1 MSFKMSNTGL
11 GDRLGRFRTFSVVAQ
26 ILLINGVF
34 FLLCNIIANIVNP
47 SLINYF
53 TVPSNL
59 SQLLVRFYTPFT
71 YMFTHL
77 EVSHVFFNMIYFY
90 FMGEIFSS
98 IVGEKRL
105 WFVYILGGIAGAIF
119 FSLFFNLFIQGSYY
133 LLGASASVTAV
144 SIVAAIYAPNL
155 PVSVF
160 FIGSFP
166 LKWVVLVLFL
176 LSTIIDISV
185 NTGGKVAHIG
195 GAFFGLLYGMQL
207 KKGNDLMDLFKRKP
221 KTKSKN
227 LKVIH
232 SIKVD
237 ADEKTLDEILDKI
250 NKSGYESL
258 SKYEKETLQK
268 IASKK

>member
-1 MSFKMSNTGL
+1 MSNISWS
-11 GDRLGRFRTFSVVAQ
+11 DRLGKLRTFSVVAQ

-34 FLLCNIIANIVNP
+34 FLLCNIIANLVNP

-53 TVPSNL
+53 TMPSNL
-59 SQLLVRFYTPFT
+59 SELGVRFYTPFT

-77 EVSHVFFNMIYFY
+77 DMSHVFFNMIYFY

-98 IVGEKRL
+98 IVGAKRL
-105 WFVYILGGIAGAIF
+105 WFVYIGGGIAGAIL
-119 FSLFFNLFIQGSYY
+119 FSLIFNLFFPGHWY

-144 SIVAAIYAPNL
+144 AIVAAIYAPNL

-176 LSTIIDISV
+176 ISTIIDISV
-185 NTGGKVAHIG
+185 NTGGKIAHIG
-195 GAFFGLLYGMQL
+195 GAFFGLFYGMQL
-207 KKGNDLMDLFKRKP
+207 KKGNDLMNLFKRKP
-221 KTKSKN
+221 KVSK
-227 LKVIH
+227 LKVV
-232 SIKVD
+232 KYTK
-237 ADEKTLDEILDKI
+237 AETDEKTLDEILDKI
-250 NKSGYESL
+250 NRSGYESL
-258 SKYEKETLQK
+258 SKQEKETLQK

>member
-1 MSFKMSNTGL
+1 M
-11 GDRLGRFRTFSVVAQ
+11 
-26 ILLINGVF
+26 
-34 FLLCNIIANIVNP
+34 
-47 SLINYF
+47 
-53 TVPSNL
+53 PSNISEL
-59 SQLLVRFYTPFT
+59 PLRFYTPLT
-71 YMFTHL
+71 YMFTHMEL
-77 EVSHVFFNMIYFY
+77 GHIFFNMIYLY

-105 WFVYILGGIAGAIF
+105 WFVYICGGLVGAF
-119 FSLFFNLFIQGSYY
+119 LFSFFFNLFVAGNYY
-133 LLGASASVTAV
+133 LLGASASVTAI
-144 SIVAAIYAPNL
+144 SIVTAIYAPNL
-155 PVSVF
+155 PVSIF

-166 LKWVVLVLFL
+166 LKWVVLVLFI

-195 GAFFGLLYGMQL
+195 GALFGLLYGMQL
-207 KKGNDLMDLFKRKP
+207 KKGNDLMEFFKRKP
-221 KTKSKN
+221 KAKSKN

-232 SIKVD
+232 NIKMD

-258 SKYEKETLQK
+258 TQKEKETLQK

>member
-1 MSFKMSNTGL
+1 
-11 GDRLGRFRTFSVVAQ
+11 
-26 ILLINGVF
+26 
-34 FLLCNIIANIVNP
+34 
-47 SLINYF
+47 
-53 TVPSNL
+53 
-59 SQLLVRFYTPFT
+59 
-71 YMFTHL
+71 MFTHL
-77 EVSHVFFNMIYFY
+77 ELSHIFFNMIYLY

-105 WFVYILGGIAGAIF
+105 WFVYIFGGIAGAVF
-119 FSLFFNLFIQGSYY
+119 FSLFFNLFVHGNYY
-133 LLGASASVTAV
+133 LLGASASVTAI
-144 SIVAAIYAPNL
+144 SIVTAIYAPNL

-207 KKGNDLMDLFKRKP
+207 KKGNDLMDLFKRK
-221 KTKSKN
+221 TKSKN
-227 LKVIH
+227 LKVVH
-232 SIKVD
+232 QNRPVD
-237 ADEKTLDEILDKI
+237 GDEKTLDEILDKI

-258 SKYEKETLQK
+258 SKQEKETLQK

>member
-1 MSFKMSNTGL
+1 MSLKMSNTSL
-11 GDRLGRFRTFSVVAQ
+11 GDRLSRFRAFSVVTQ
-26 ILLINGVF
+26 ILLINGVI
-34 FLLCNIIANIVNP
+34 FLLCNVIANLARVDFI
-47 SLINYF
+47 SYF
-53 TVPSNL
+53 MMPADWH
-59 SQLLVRFYTPFT
+59 QLAIKFYTPLT
-71 YMFTHL
+71 YMFTHQ
-77 EVSHVFFNMIYFY
+77 SIGHIFFNMMYFY

-105 WFVYILGGIAGAIF
+105 WFVYIVGGLVGAIF
-119 FSLFFNLFIQGSYY
+119 FLLFFSFFAHGQYT
-133 LLGASASVTAV
+133 LLGASASVIAV
-144 SIVAAIYAPNL
+144 SIVAAIYAPNM

-176 LSTIIDISV
+176 LSTIIDLAD
-185 NTGGKVAHIG
+185 NTGGKIAHLG

-207 KKGNDLMDLFKRKP
+207 KKGNDLMEFFKRKP
-221 KTKSKN
+221 KAKSKN

>member
-1 MSFKMSNTGL
+1 MSNTSL
-11 GDRLGRFRTFSVVAQ
+11 NDRFVKFKSFSVVTQ
-26 ILLINGVF
+26 ILLINGVV
-34 FLLCNIIANIVNP
+34 FLLCNMVAN
-47 SLINYF
+47 LINPQLVTYF
-53 TVPSNL
+53 MMPSNIG
-59 SQLLVRFYTPFT
+59 QLATRFYTPIT
-71 YMFTHL
+71 YMFTHM
-77 EVSHVFFNMIYFY
+77 EMGHIFFNMIYLY

-105 WFVYILGGIAGAIF
+105 WFVYICGGIAGAIL
-119 FSLFFNLFIQGSYY
+119 FSLFFNLFIPGDSY
-133 LLGASASVTAV
+133 LLGASASVTAI
-144 SIVAAIYAPNL
+144 SIVTAIYAPNL

-195 GAFFGLLYGMQL
+195 GALFGLLYGMQL
-207 KKGNDLMDLFKRKP
+207 KKGNDLMEFFKRKP
-221 KTKSKN
+221 KAKSKN
-227 LKVIH
+227 LKIVH
-232 SIKVD
+232 SIKMD

-250 NKSGYESL
+250 NHTGYESL
-258 SKYEKETLQK
+258 TQKEKETLQK

>member
-1 MSFKMSNTGL
+1 MDSIGL
-11 GDRLGRFRTFSVVAQ
+11 RYRLGKFKNFSVVAQ
-26 ILLINGVF
+26 ILLINGIF
-34 FLLCNIIANIVNP
+34 FLMCNIIAN
-47 SLINYF
+47 LIHPEWITYF
-53 TVPSNL
+53 TMPSNL
-59 SQLLVRFYTPFT
+59 SQLVLRFYTPFT
-71 YMFTHL
+71 YMFTHM
-77 EVSHVFFNMIYFY
+77 EMGHIFFNMIYFY

-105 WFVYILGGIAGAIF
+105 WFVYICGGLAGAIL
-119 FSLFFNLFIQGSYY
+119 FSLFFNLFIPGNAY
-133 LLGASASVTAV
+133 LLGASASVTAI
-144 SIVAAIYAPNL
+144 SIVTAIYAPNL
-155 PVSVF
+155 PVSIF

-195 GAFFGLLYGMQL
+195 GALFGLVYGMQL
-207 KKGNDLMDLFKRKP
+207 KKGNDLMEFFKRKP
-221 KTKSKN
+221 KNKSKN

-232 SIKVD
+232 SIKMD

-258 SKYEKETLQK
+258 TKKEKETLQK

>member
-1 MSFKMSNTGL
+1 MSNT
-11 GDRLGRFRTFSVVAQ
+11 RLGNGFQRFRTFSVVAQ
-26 ILLINGVF
+26 ILLINGLL
-34 FLLCNIIANIVNP
+34 FLLCNVIANLVRFD
-47 SLINYF
+47 LAEYF
-53 TVPSNL
+53 MMPSNL
-59 SQLLVRFYTPFT
+59 HHLLVRFYTPFT
-71 YMFTHL
+71 YMFTHIDIG
-77 EVSHVFFNMIYFY
+77 HIFFNMIYFY

-98 IVGEKRL
+98 IVGQQRL
-105 WFVYILGGIAGAIF
+105 WFVYVLGGLSGALF
-119 FSLFFNLFIQGSYY
+119 FLLFFNLFPLGSYP
-133 LLGASASVTAV
+133 LLGASASVIAV
-144 SIVAAIYAPNL
+144 SVVAAIYAPNM

-176 LSTIIDISV
+176 LSTIIDIAS
-185 NTGGKVAHIG
+185 NTGGKIAHLG
-195 GAFFGLLYGMQL
+195 GAIFGLLYGMQL
-207 KKGNDLMDLFKRKP
+207 KKGNDLMDFFKRKP
-221 KTKSKN
+221 KAKSKN

-258 SKYEKETLQK
+258 SKHEKETLQK

>member
-1 MSFKMSNTGL
+1 MNSIGRYRLGSFKS
-11 GDRLGRFRTFSVVAQ
+11 FSVVAQ
-26 ILLINGVF
+26 ILLINGVV
-34 FLLCNIIANIVNP
+34 FLLSNVVANLIDP
-47 SLINYF
+47 ALINYF
-53 TVPSNL
+53 MMPSNVG
-59 SQLLVRFYTPFT
+59 QLATRFYTPIT
-71 YMFTHL
+71 YMFTHM
-77 EVSHVFFNMIYFY
+77 EMGHIFFNMIYFY

-105 WFVYILGGIAGAIF
+105 WFVYICGGLAGAIL
-119 FSLFFNLFIQGSYY
+119 FSLFFNLFIPGNAY
-133 LLGASASVTAV
+133 LLGASASVTAI
-144 SIVAAIYAPNL
+144 SIVTAIYAPNL

-195 GAFFGLLYGMQL
+195 GALFGLLYGMQL
-207 KKGNDLMDLFKRKP
+207 KKGNDLMEFFKRKP
-221 KTKSKN
+221 KNKSKN

-232 SIKVD
+232 SIKMD

-258 SKYEKETLQK
+258 TNKEKETLQK

>member
-1 MSFKMSNTGL
+1 M
-11 GDRLGRFRTFSVVAQ
+11 
-26 ILLINGVF
+26 
-34 FLLCNIIANIVNP
+34 CNIIANLVNP
-47 SLINYF
+47 EWITYF
-53 TVPSNL
+53 TMPSNL
-59 SQLLVRFYTPFT
+59 SQLVLRFYTPIT
-71 YMFTHL
+71 YMFTHM
-77 EVSHVFFNMIYFY
+77 EMGHIFFNMIYFY

-105 WFVYILGGIAGAIF
+105 WFVYICGGLAGAIL
-119 FSLFFNLFIQGSYY
+119 FSLFFNLFIPGNAY
-133 LLGASASVTAV
+133 LLGASASVTAI

-155 PVSVF
+155 PVSIF

-195 GAFFGLLYGMQL
+195 GALFGLVYGMQL
-207 KKGNDLMDLFKRKP
+207 KKGNDLMEFFKRKP
-221 KTKSKN
+221 KNKSKN

-232 SIKVD
+232 SIKMD

-250 NKSGYESL
+250 NRTGYESL
-258 SKYEKETLQK
+258 TKKEKETLQK

>member
-1 MSFKMSNTGL
+1 MNNTGL
-11 GDRLGRFRTFSVVAQ
+11 RNRLGKFKSFSVVAQ

-34 FLLCNIIANIVNP
+34 FLLCNIIANLVNP
-47 SLINYF
+47 TLINYF
-53 TVPSNL
+53 TMPSNL
-59 SQLLVRFYTPFT
+59 TELVVRFYTPFT

-77 EVSHVFFNMIYFY
+77 EISHIFFNMMYLY

-119 FSLFFNLFIQGSYY
+119 YLLFFNLFVHGNYY

-176 LSTIIDISV
+176 VSTIIDISV

-207 KKGNDLMDLFKRKP
+207 KKGNDLMEFFKRKP
-221 KTKSKN
+221 KAKSKN
-227 LKVIH
+227 LKVVH
-232 SIKVD
+232 SIQKD

-258 SKYEKETLQK
+258 SKKEKETLQK

>member
-1 MSFKMSNTGL
+1 MSNTSL
-11 GDRLGRFRTFSVVAQ
+11 GDRLGRFRAFSVVTQ

-34 FLLCNIIANIVNP
+34 FLLCNIIANVVNP
-47 SLINYF
+47 ALINYF
-53 TVPSNL
+53 TMPSNL

-105 WFVYILGGIAGAIF
+105 WFVYILGGLAGAIF
-119 FSLFFNLFIQGSYY
+119 YSLFFNLFIQGNFY

-144 SIVAAIYAPNL
+144 SIVAAIYAPNM

-207 KKGNDLMDLFKRKP
+207 KKGNDLMDLFKRKAN
-221 KTKSKN
+221 TKSKN
-227 LKVIH
+227 LKIVH

-258 SKYEKETLQK
+258 SKHEKETLQK

>member
-1 MSFKMSNTGL
+1 MSNIGL
-11 GDRLGRFRTFSVVAQ
+11 SDRLAKFKSFSVVTQ
-26 ILLINGVF
+26 ILLINGIV
-34 FLLCNIIANIVNP
+34 FLLSNIIANLINP
-47 SLINYF
+47 SWVTYF
-53 TVPSNL
+53 MMPSNVG
-59 SQLLVRFYTPFT
+59 QLVTRFYTPLT
-71 YMFTHL
+71 YMFTHMEL
-77 EVSHVFFNMIYFY
+77 GHIFFNMIYFY

-105 WFVYILGGIAGAIF
+105 WFVYIVGGIAGAIL
-119 FSLFFNLFIQGSYY
+119 FSLFFNLFIPGNSY
-133 LLGASASVTAV
+133 LLGASASVTAI
-144 SIVAAIYAPNL
+144 SIVTAIYAPNL

-176 LSTIIDISV
+176 LSTIIDISI

-195 GAFFGLLYGMQL
+195 GALFGLLYGMQL
-207 KKGNDLMDLFKRKP
+207 KKGNDLMEFFKRKP
-221 KTKSKN
+221 KNKSKN

-232 SIKVD
+232 SIKMD

-250 NKSGYESL
+250 NRTGYESL
-258 SKYEKETLQK
+258 TNKEKETLQK

>member
-1 MSFKMSNTGL
+1 MRKMSNISMS
-11 GDRLGRFRTFSVVAQ
+11 DRLGKFRAFSVVAQ
-26 ILLINGVF
+26 ILLINGIF
-34 FLLCNIIANIVNP
+34 FLLCNIIANIINP
-47 SLINYF
+47 ALINYF
-53 TVPSNL
+53 TMPSNL
-59 SQLLVRFYTPFT
+59 HELALRFYTPFT

-77 EVSHVFFNMIYFY
+77 EISHIFFNMIYFY

-105 WFVYILGGIAGAIF
+105 WFVYILGGIAGALFYAI
-119 FSLFFNLFIQGSYY
+119 FFNLFIHGHYY

-166 LKWVVLVLFL
+166 LKWVVLVLFIV
-176 LSTIIDISV
+176 STIIDISV

-207 KKGNDLMDLFKRKP
+207 KKGNDLMDLFKK
-221 KTKSKN
+221 KKKSKN
-227 LKVIH
+227 LKVVHH
-232 SIKVD
+232 STSHIN

-250 NKSGYESL
+250 NRSGYESL
-258 SKYEKETLQK
+258 SKKEKETLQK

>member
-1 MSFKMSNTGL
+1 MTNTSWS
-11 GDRLGRFRTFSVVAQ
+11 DRFGKLRAFSAVTQ

-34 FLLCNIIANIVNP
+34 FLLCNILSNLGNH
-47 SLINYF
+47 SLITYF
-53 TVPSNL
+53 TMPSDL
-59 SQLLVRFYTPFT
+59 SELVVRFYTPLT
-71 YMFTHL
+71 YMFTH
-77 EVSHVFFNMIYFY
+77 SDFGHVFFNMFYFY

-105 WFVYILGGIAGAIF
+105 WFVYISGGIAGAIL
-119 FSLFFNLFIQGSYY
+119 FSLLFNLFFPGHWY

-166 LKWVVLVLFL
+166 LKWVVLVFFIA
-176 LSTIIDISV
+176 STIIDISV
-185 NTGGKVAHIG
+185 NTGGKIAHIG

-207 KKGNDLMDLFKRKP
+207 KKGNDLMAFFKRKP
-221 KTKSKN
+221 KTSK
-227 LKVIH
+227 LKIV
-232 SIKVD
+232 KNTRAD
-237 ADEKTLDEILDKI
+237 ADEKTLDELLDKI
-250 NKSGYESL
+250 NRSGYESL
-258 SKYEKETLQK
+258 SKQEKETLQK

>member
-1 MSFKMSNTGL
+1 MKNTSVS
-11 GDRLGRFRTFSVVAQ
+11 DRLVKFKSFSVVAQ

-34 FLLCNIIANIVNP
+34 FLLCNIIANLINP
-47 SLINYF
+47 AWINYF
-53 TVPSNL
+53 TMPSNL
-59 SQLLVRFYTPFT
+59 SQLVVRFYTPVT
-71 YMFTHL
+71 YMFTHM
-77 EVSHVFFNMIYFY
+77 EMGHIFFNMIYFY

-105 WFVYILGGIAGAIF
+105 WFVYICGGIAGAIL
-119 FSLFFNLFIQGSYY
+119 FSLFFNLFIPGNAY
-133 LLGASASVTAV
+133 LLGASASVTAI
-144 SIVAAIYAPNL
+144 SIVSAIYAPNL

-195 GAFFGLLYGMQL
+195 GALFGLLYGMQL
-207 KKGNDLMDLFKRKP
+207 KKGNDLMEFFKRKP
-221 KTKSKN
+221 ENKRKN

-232 SIKVD
+232 SIKMDV
-237 ADEKTLDEILDKI
+237 DEKTLDEILDKI

-258 SKYEKETLQK
+258 TSKEKETLQK